1 MAVLLSY
8 GLDAPASPE
17 LRERV
22 LAQVAA
28 EASVVRPLASHRR
41 PSWVWGVA
49 AAGVLAVGS
58 WGVWETLSP
67 DLTAVEQVVQASDA
81 VRHEAEISGGKV
93 AVVESAEEGRAVLV
107 ADGLPALSE
116 DEVYQAWFVLPDG
129 SVQSAGLMGSAD
141 PDIELEGSLE
151 QATAVALT
159 VEPAGGSELPTSEPL
174 GAVPL
179 ES

>member
-1 MAVLLSY
+1 MAVRLSY
-8 GLDAPASPE
+8 GLDVPAAPE

-28 EASVVRPLASHRR
+28 EASVVRPLASRRR

-81 VRHEAEISGGKV
+81 VRHEAEISGGEV

-129 SVQSAGLMGSAD
+129 SVQSAGLMGPAD

-151 QATAVALT
+151 QVTAVALT